1 MIHIHLISNTGVR
14 KRRSKWVKSY
24 LLKKRQLSHIP
35 LLQELRENDPN
46 DFKNYLRMDIKTE
59 ALTKQN
65 TPMREAIGP
74 EERLMATLR
83 FLATGR
89 SYEDLKYSVGIS
101 AQALGCII
109 PETCA
114 VIFNT
119 LKTDYMKLPKS
130 KEEWTKVAS
139 QFENR
144 WQFINCGGALDG
156 KHIRI
161 VPPPK
166 SGALYY
172 NYKNFYSVILM
183 ALVNSN
189 YEFMYV
195 DVGKQGR
202 MSDGG
207 VLEWTSLNQKLVENK
222 LNFPN
227 NLETKEQFNFVLI
240 AYATNTTFD
249 HENPIS
255 HYFNSKRGRVEWQDE
270 MLKAGK
276 A

>member
-1 MIHIHLISNTGVR
+1 MFSARKKQALVYVMIHIHLISNTSVR

-35 LLQELRENDPN
+35 LLQELRENDPD
-46 DFKNYLRMDIKTE
+46 DFKNYLRTDMKTYDILFYLVRE

-65 TPMREAIGP
+65 IPMREAIGP

-89 SYEDLKYSVGIS
+89 LYENLKCSVEIS
-101 AQALGCII
+101 AQALGYII

-119 LKTDYMKLPKS
+119 LKTDYMKLSKA

-172 NYKNFYSVILM
+172 NYKNFYSV
-183 ALVNSN
+183 
-189 YEFMYV
+189 
-195 DVGKQGR
+195 
-202 MSDGG
+202 
-207 VLEWTSLNQKLVENK
+207 
-222 LNFPN
+222 
-227 NLETKEQFNFVLI
+227 
-240 AYATNTTFD
+240 
-249 HENPIS
+249 
-255 HYFNSKRGRVEWQDE
+255 
-270 MLKAGK
+270 
-276 A
+276 